1 MSSNLISSANQWS
14 VIKEYEMLIKPV
26 TKRIKDVFIGEGWYQ
41 WARVDTARGVIIKS
55 SIKLNKHQEKLI
67 LSEVK

>member
-1 MSSNLISSANQWS
+1 
-14 VIKEYEMLIKPV
+14 MLIKPV